1 MIFYLEVD
9 INMFHCFV
17 KDDTDLFM
25 INILISR
32 NSVMATIFPHFWRKV
47 HIYINLIQA
56 IGSKKALHGF
66 GFRVSNISSGAYN
79 HLAIE
84 TFLVEQ

>member
-1 MIFYLEVD
+1 MILYLEVD

-47 HIYINLIQA
+47 HIDHTLTN
-56 IGSKKALHGF
+56 SKKCIKFTKIVHQSFLELKCFPLCLKVTGF
-66 GFRVSNISSGAYN
+66 DA
-79 HLAIE
+79 E
-84 TFLVEQ
+84 